1 MEDELSIHIRRIWYT
16 ELNYMSTWLKA
27 RIKFH
32 VKMRIIEVKS
42 RSYFF
47 PIPVRSCFHGFEIS
61 KAQEKEWWTEN

>member
-1 MEDELSIHIRRIWYT
+1 
-16 ELNYMSTWLKA
+16 MSTWLKA

-61 KAQEKEWWTEN
+61 KAQEKEW